1 MGIEHIKSDAIANPY
16 REMRYIMAS
25 KELTSANFDAAVSG
39 GKATLVDFWASWCG
53 PCRAMGPVVEEIS
66 DDMAAQLDVYKCNVD
81 EQGELAQRFG
91 IVSIPTLI
99 LFKDGQPA
107 QQFVGAMP
115 KPTLVSQLKAA
126 L

>member
-1 MGIEHIKSDAIANPY
+1 MD
-16 REMRYIMAS
+16 S
-25 KELTSANFDAAVSG
+25 KELTSAYFDVAVSG

-66 DDMAAQLDVYKCNVD
+66 DDMADQLDVYKCNVD

-115 KPTLVSQLKAA
+115 KATLASQLKAA

>member
-66 DDMAAQLDVYKCNVD
+66 DDMADQLDVYKCNVD

-99 LFKDGQPA
+99 LFKGGQPA

-115 KPTLVSQLKAA
+115 KATLVSQLKAA